1 MILQLIDLQIFFIQ
15 KQVLKQQ
22 IIKYKMASRGQLQD
36 GTSTKRSR
44 PSKTQLK
51 SDSQMPLQTQQYT
64 QNMVTQSSQNNLPT
78 YSQNMLENDSSLE
91 KMIMDM
97 NLQMQYL
104 TAQNE
109 IKNQQN
115 ENIMRMQQQRIIQL
129 QQMCEQM
136 KSELDQFKEGKIQ
149 QLDRNLNMQQGLS
162 HLDML
167 NEFEMLSKNTPF
179 SYKQSFID
187 NSKQNQLQ
195 GGDSLNQFMHQFN
208 AGFTPQN
215 TIQRQIP
222 PSQQSYNRQQQFQE
236 PRLNSRQ
243 NSYIQPNNHFKS
255 AASLALNQPQ
265 NNQFYNYDPQTQ
277 AQNIPIQQQNMSQ
290 QNFNNQNTHKKES
303 KFNPII
309 DRIEQ
314 QNEMLMKMIQDMDGK
329 QNKGKSKKKKRS
341 DESSDESE
349 YSDIQEEKVSTET
362 KEEQKYL
369 EKKIEQL
376 ENSIKQQKLQ
386 NQYMIDNNIQNP
398 DMQYLIEAANQRKNS
413 FNQQNPQQFANS
425 VYNQQQFGAA
435 QMPSAQIQ
443 KNSIYANLPTP
454 EQFLSQV
461 NLNQSKFQ
469 QNPSQQMNIPPNI
482 NPLSGGLGR
491 PQFIN
496 ENSQVPHPDILS
508 KIFQQQL
515 LNSRK
520 NQI

>member
-1 MILQLIDLQIFFIQ
+1 MT
-15 KQVLKQQ
+15 
-22 IIKYKMASRGQLQD
+22 SRGQFQD
-36 GTSTKRSR
+36 DTSTKRSR
-44 PSKTQLK
+44 PSKTQQK
-51 SDSQMPLQTQQYT
+51 SDTQIPLQTQQYT
-64 QNMVTQSSQNNLPT
+64 QNMVTQSSQNNLPA
-78 YSQNMLENDSSLE
+78 YSQNMLENNGSLE

-149 QLDRNLNMQQGLS
+149 QFDRNINMQQGLS

-195 GGDSLNQFMHQFN
+195 GEGGDSLNQFMHQFN
-208 AGFTPQN
+208 AGFKPQN
-215 TIQRQIP
+215 IMPPQMP
-222 PSQQSYNRQQQFQE
+222 PSQQLQISQQQQFQE

-243 NSYIQPNNHFKS
+243 NSQMYPNNHFKS
-255 AASLALNQPQ
+255 VASLALNQPL
-265 NNQFYNYDPQTQ
+265 NNHYDPQTSV
-277 AQNIPIQQQNMSQ
+277 QNIPNQQQNMSQ
-290 QNFNNQNTHKKES
+290 QNFNNQNEYKKES
-303 KFNPII
+303 KFNPFI

-314 QNEMLMKMIQDMDGK
+314 QNQMLMKMLQDMDGNQSK
-329 QNKGKSKKKKRS
+329 SKSKKKKKS
-341 DESSDESE
+341 DDSSDESE
-349 YSDIQEEKVSTET
+349 YSDIQEDKVSTQA

-398 DMQYLIEAANQRKNS
+398 DMQYLIEAASQRKNLN
-413 FNQQNPQQFANS
+413 NQQNPQAFANS
-425 VYNQQQFGAA
+425 IYNQQQFGAS

-469 QNPSQQMNIPPNI
+469 QNPSQQMNISPNI
-482 NPLSGGLGR
+482 NPSIGGLGR

-508 KIFQQQL
+508 QIFQQQL

>member
-1 MILQLIDLQIFFIQ
+1 MTS
-15 KQVLKQQ
+15 K
-22 IIKYKMASRGQLQD
+22 GQLQD
-36 GTSTKRSR
+36 DMSTKRSR
-44 PSKTQLK
+44 PSKTQQK
-51 SDSQMPLQTQQYT
+51 SDTQMPLQTQQYT
-64 QNMVTQSSQNNLPT
+64 QQNMVTQSSQNNLPM

-109 IKNQQN
+109 MKNQQN

-149 QLDRNLNMQQGLS
+149 QFDRNVNMQQGLS

-208 AGFTPQN
+208 AGFNPQN
-215 TIQRQIP
+215 NIMQRQIP
-222 PSQQSYNRQQQFQE
+222 PSQQSFNSQKQQQQFYE

-243 NSYIQPNNHFKS
+243 NSQIQTNNHFKS

-265 NNQFYNYDPQTQ
+265 NNQFYNYDPQ
-277 AQNIPIQQQNMSQ
+277 ASVQNIPNQQQNMSQ
-290 QNFNNQNTHKKES
+290 QNFNNSNTYKKET

-314 QNEMLMKMIQDMDGK
+314 QNQMLMKMLQDIDGK
-329 QNKGKSKKKKRS
+329 QSKGKSKKKKRS
-341 DESSDESE
+341 DDSSDESE
-349 YSDIQEEKVSTET
+349 YSDIQDDKASTET

-413 FNQQNPQQFANS
+413 NNQQNPQAFANS
-425 VYNQQQFGAA
+425 IYNQQQFGAS

-443 KNSIYANLPTP
+443 QNNIYANLPTP

-469 QNPSQQMNIPPNI
+469 QNPLQQMNIPPSN
-482 NPLSGGLGR
+482 NPLNGGLGR

-496 ENSQVPHPDILS
+496 DNSQVPHPDILTQ
-508 KIFQQQL
+508 IFQQQL

-520 NQI
+520 NQN